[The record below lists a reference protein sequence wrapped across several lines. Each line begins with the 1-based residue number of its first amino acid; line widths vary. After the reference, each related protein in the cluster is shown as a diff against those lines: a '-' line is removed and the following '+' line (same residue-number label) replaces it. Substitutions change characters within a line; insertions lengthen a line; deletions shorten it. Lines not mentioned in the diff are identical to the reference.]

1 MPHESPQKPRPIGR
15 VMHVS
20 KSTGNLILKA
30 EGEASVGEFVF
41 DGKRRRVG
49 SVFDFFGPVSSPF
62 LAVKLFGA
70 EAADLVGEELYAV
83 EMRHSGKRRR
93 D

>member
-1 MPHESPQKPRPIGR
+1 MPREDIPKPRPIGK

-20 KSTGNLILKA
+20 KSTGNLILRA

-49 SVFDFFGPVSSPF
+49 SVFDFFGPFSTPF
-62 LAVKLFGA
+62 IAIKPYDVD
-70 EAADLVGEELYAV
+70 AASLVGEELFAV
-83 EMRHSGKRRR
+83 ELRHRGKRR
-93 D
+93 